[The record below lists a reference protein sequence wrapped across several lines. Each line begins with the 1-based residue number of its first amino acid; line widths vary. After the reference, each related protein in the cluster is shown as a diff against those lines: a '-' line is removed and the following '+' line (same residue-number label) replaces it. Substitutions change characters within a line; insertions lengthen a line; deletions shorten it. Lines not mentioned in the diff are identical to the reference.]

1 MARPQPSRFSFSS
14 CRPAPLALAAALA
27 FGTAGSAALAQTTI
41 TVTGRSEPPVGV
53 GGFGEAPSRSP
64 LQATQIG
71 AEALRDAGVAV
82 LGGITPFDAGIADAY
97 NAQGYWSGLSVRG
110 FVMDP
115 RQNVRRDG
123 LPVNAETSLPLVNK
137 ERVEVLKGTS
147 GIQAGTSAPGGLV
160 NLVVKRPTSTV
171 RRLTLDAGERGSVA
185 AGADLSQ
192 RFGSDQRFGARVTL
206 EAARLRPE
214 LRDAKGER
222 RLGALALDW
231 IPTPDT
237 RLEFEIE
244 SSHQSQP
251 SQPGFS
257 LLGDSLPD
265 ARAIDPRVNLNNQ
278 PWTLPVVLDGRTASL
293 RWTQRLGADW
303 SYSVHGASQRLT
315 NDDRVA
321 FPFGCSNDP
330 ATYWADRYCPDG
342 SFDVYDFRSENE
354 RRRTDAVD
362 VQLQGRLQTGPV
374 QHRLSLGV
382 LWSNTEQRMQR
393 QAYNYTGAGRIQ
405 ADAFTAPDP
414 TLTDENTNR
423 DETSREL
430 YLRDAMQLAERWQ
443 LWTGVRHT
451 RIERESVRTDGS
463 RATAYAQTFT
473 VPWLALAF
481 EPAPGT
487 LVYASWGEGVE
498 SEVVPNRSRYA
509 NRGAALPALKSRQW
523 ETGVKWSANGHDA
536 SATLFDIRRPVAN
549 DFCDTTGSC
558 ERRLDGAQRHRGLE
572 LAGGW
577 RQGPWS
583 VRASAMWLQAER
595 EGSADAAVNGLAPT
609 NVPERALKARVSH
622 ALTPALTLNAD
633 LVHEGRRAVLPDNS
647 VHIGSW
653 TTANASVNWRV
664 PIAGLATRVRLGI
677 DNLTDRRAWRES
689 PYQFGHAYLMPLQ
702 PRTWNASISVDL

>member
-1 MARPQPSRFSFSS
+1 MAKTKYPV
-14 CRPAPLALAAALA
+14 PAPVALAALLALHGA
-27 FGTAGSAALAQTTI
+27 VLAQTTI
-41 TVTGRSEPPVGV
+41 TVTGRNEPPVGV

-97 NAQGYWSGLSVRG
+97 NAVGYWSGLSVRG
-110 FVMDP
+110 FIVDP

-160 NLVVKRPTSTV
+160 NLVVKRPTTTL
-171 RRLTLDAGERGSVA
+171 RRITLDAGERGTLA

-192 RFGSDQRFGARVTL
+192 RFGDEGRFGARVTV

-214 LRDAKGER
+214 LRDTEGRR
-222 RLGALALDW
+222 RLAALALDW
-231 IPTPDT
+231 VPTPDT
-237 RLEFEIE
+237 RLEFEVE
-244 SSHQSQP
+244 HSHQSQP

-257 LLGDSLPD
+257 LLGDALPD
-265 ARAIDPRVNLNNQ
+265 ARAIDPRINLNNQ
-278 PWTLPVVLDGRTASL
+278 PWSLPVVLDGRTASL

-303 SYSVHGASQRLT
+303 SYSVHGASQRLK

-342 SFDVYDFRSENE
+342 SFDLYDFRSEGE
-354 RRRTDAVD
+354 RRRVDAVD
-362 VQLQGRLQTGPV
+362 VQLQGRIQTGPV
-374 QHRLSLGV
+374 RHRLSLGA
-382 LWSNTEQRMQR
+382 LWSRSEQRMQR
-393 QAYNYTGAGRIQ
+393 QAYNYAGAGRIQ
-405 ADAFTAPDP
+405 GDWVTSPDP
-414 TLTDENTNR
+414 TLTDENTQR

-430 YLRDAMQLAERWQ
+430 YLRDAMQLSERWQ

-463 RATAYAQTFT
+463 RATAYAQSFT

-481 EPAPGT
+481 EPAAGT
-487 LVYASWGEGVE
+487 LVYASWGQGVE
-498 SEVVPNRSRYA
+498 SEVVPNRSFYSNA
-509 NRGAALPALKSRQW
+509 GAALPALKSRQW
-523 ETGVKWSANGHDA
+523 EAGIKWTTRDHDA
-536 SATLFDIRRPVAN
+536 SAALFDIRRPVAG
-549 DFCDTTGSC
+549 DFCDDGGRC
-558 ERRLDGAQRHRGLE
+558 ERRIDGDQRHRGLE

-583 VRASAMWLQAER
+583 LRASAMWLQAER
-595 EGSADAAVNGLAPT
+595 LGSADPAIHGLKPT
-609 NVPERALKARVSH
+609 NVPARALKARISH
-622 ALTPALTLNAD
+622 ALTPTLTAHAD
-633 LVHEGRRAVLPDNS
+633 LVHEGRRAALPDNR
-647 VHIGSW
+647 VQVGSW
-653 TTANASVNWRV
+653 ATANASINWRTAVAGV
-664 PIAGLATRVRLGI
+664 PARLRLGI
-677 DNLTDRRAWRES
+677 DNLADRRAWRET

-702 PRTWNASISVDL
+702 PRTWHASLSIDL

>member
-1 MARPQPSRFSFSS
+1 MATHLPS
-14 CRPAPLALAAALA
+14 PAPVALAALLA
-27 FGTAGSAALAQTTI
+27 ICHGATAQTTI
-41 TVTGRSEPPVGV
+41 TVTGRNEPPIGV
-53 GGFGEAPSRSP
+53 GGFGGAPARSP

-71 AEALRDAGVAV
+71 ADALRDAGVAV

-110 FVMDP
+110 FTIDP

-123 LPVNAETSLPLVNK
+123 LPINAETSLPLANK

-160 NLVVKRPTSTV
+160 NLVVKRPTTTL
-171 RRLTLDAGERGSVA
+171 RRVTLDVGERGSLA
-185 AGADLSQ
+185 AGVDLSQ
-192 RFGSDQRFGARVTL
+192 RFGTEGRFGARVTA

-214 LRDAKGER
+214 LRSAAGNR
-222 RLGALALDW
+222 HLAALALDW
-231 IPTPDT
+231 VPTVDT

-244 SSHQSQP
+244 RSHQSQP

-257 LLGDSLPD
+257 LLGDTLPD
-265 ARAIDPRVNLNNQ
+265 ARAIDPRINLNNQ
-278 PWTLPVVLDGRTASL
+278 PWTLPVVLDGRTASV

-321 FPFGCSNDP
+321 FPYGCSNDA

-342 SFDVYDFRSENE
+342 SFDLYDFRSEGE
-354 RRRTDAVD
+354 RRGTDALD
-362 VQLQGRLQTGPV
+362 LQLQGRLQTGPV
-374 QHRLSLGV
+374 RHRLRAGV
-382 LWSNTEQRMQR
+382 LWSRSEQRMQR

-405 ADAFTAPDP
+405 ADLFTPPAPA
-414 TLTDENTNR
+414 LTDENTNR
-423 DETSREL
+423 DERSREL

-451 RIERESVRTDGS
+451 RVERESVRTDGS
-463 RATAYAQTFT
+463 RATDHAQTFT

-481 EPAPGT
+481 EPTAGT

-498 SEVVPNRSRYA
+498 SEVVPNRSRYV
-509 NRGAALPALKSRQW
+509 NRGEVLPALKSRQW
-523 ETGVKWSANGHDA
+523 EAGVKWSANGHDA
-536 SATLFDIRRPVAN
+536 SAALFDIRRPVAS
-549 DFCDTTGSC
+549 DFCDDADRC
-558 ERRLDGAQRHRGLE
+558 VRRIDGAQRHRGLE

-577 RQGPWS
+577 RQGAWS

-595 EGSADAAVNGLAPT
+595 EDSDDAALNGLKPT
-609 NVPERALKARVSH
+609 NVPERALKARLSH
-622 ALTPALTLNAD
+622 ALGPALSAHAD
-633 LVHEGRRAVLPDNS
+633 LVHEGRRAVLPGNAIE
-647 VHIGSW
+647 IGSW
-653 TTANASVNWRV
+653 TTASASINWRV
-664 PIAGLATRVRLGI
+664 PLAGLPARVRLGI
-677 DNLTDRRAWRES
+677 DNLADRRAWRES

-702 PRTWNASISVDL
+702 PRTWHASISVDL